1 MKFVIATHN
10 QHKVKEFQR
19 ILEPMGIEAVTA
31 QLTEAEETGTTFMEN
46 SRLKAEAAC
55 RETGLP
61 CIADDSGLCV
71 DALDGEPGVYSAR
84 YAPEGER
91 KKTVLRKL
99 EGLPMEKRGA
109 HFVSAICCV
118 FPDGDTIE
126 AEGRCY
132 GKIAFAPKGDNGF
145 GYDPIFLYG
154 EKTFG
159 ELSGEEKDKIS
170 HRGVALVEF
179 EKKLRAY
186 LGK

>member
-10 QHKVKEFQR
+10 QHKVEEFRR
-19 ILEPMGIEAVTA
+19 ILEPMGIQAVTA
-31 QLTEAEETGTTFMEN
+31 QLSEAEETGESFMEN
-46 SRLKAEAAC
+46 SLLKAESAC

-71 DALDGEPGVYSAR
+71 DALGGEPGIFSAR

-91 KKTVLRKL
+91 KKTVLRKM

-118 FPDGDTIE
+118 FPNGDKIQ
-126 AEGRCY
+126 AEGKCY
-132 GKIAFAPKGDNGF
+132 GKIAFAPRGENGF
-145 GYDPIFLYG
+145 GYDPIFLCG
-154 EKTFG
+154 EKTFA

-186 LGK
+186 LQK